1 MRFHVLG
8 PLAATVLMM
17 ATTSLACTTSRN
29 TRPGANPMD
38 PTRAAIDGKVAGQR
52 AGGSTE
58 ANVSRK
64 RVDSKEEP
72 ATLVAAD
79 RTRCTVTEQ
88 RFRDTKVGDNA
99 MCDWR
104 TGSRAP

>member
-1 MRFHVLG
+1 MRVPVLRS
-8 PLAATVLMM
+8 LAAAVLTM
-17 ATTSLACTTSRN
+17 TISVGCTTSRN

-38 PTRAAIDGKVAGQR
+38 PTRAAIDGKVPGQR

-99 MCDWR
+99 TCDWR

>member
-1 MRFHVLG
+1 MRFHVLR
-8 PLAATVLMM
+8 PLAATLLMV
-17 ATTSLACTTSRN
+17 ATTSLACTASRTN
-29 TRPGANPMD
+29 RPGANPMD
-38 PTRAAIDGKVAGQR
+38 PTRAAIDGKVPGQR
-52 AGGSTE
+52 AAGSTE

-79 RTRCTVTEQ
+79 RTRCAVTEQ

-99 MCDWR
+99 TCDWR

>member
-1 MRFHVLG
+1 MRFQAL
-8 PLAATVLMM
+8 PSLAVTALMIV
-17 ATTSLACTTSRN
+17 TISVACTTSRN

-38 PTRAAIDGKVAGQR
+38 PTRAAIDGKVPGQR

-58 ANVSRK
+58 PNVSRK

-79 RTRCTVTEQ
+79 RTRCTVTEE

-99 MCDWR
+99 TCDWR